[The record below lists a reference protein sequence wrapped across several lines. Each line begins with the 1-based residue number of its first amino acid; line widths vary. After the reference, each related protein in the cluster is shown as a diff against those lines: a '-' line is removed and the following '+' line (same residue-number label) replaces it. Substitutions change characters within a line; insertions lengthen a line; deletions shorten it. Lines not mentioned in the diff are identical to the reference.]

1 VLQADLDFD
10 VDLDMIRPGWL
21 VLAAGLA
28 VTALNFVC
36 ARLVK
41 PRRARAPGKDR
52 AGETARER
60 ALASV
65 N

>member
-1 VLQADLDFD
+1 
-10 VDLDMIRPGWL
+10 

-28 VTALNFVC
+28 VSALNFVC

-41 PRRARAPGKDR
+41 PRRARVAPGKDR
-52 AGETARER
+52 AGEPARER
-60 ALASV
+60 ALVSA

>member
-1 VLQADLDFD
+1 
-10 VDLDMIRPGWL
+10 

-41 PRRARAPGKDR
+41 PRRARAPSGKDR
-52 AGETARER
+52 AAETRER
-60 ALASV
+60 ALVSA